1 MRQKY
6 GKGEVRVKKLTENEQ
21 RKLARTVHRLSGQA
35 ENIERTLTELK
46 RSINFLMIKLDM
58 EEGASWQ

>member
-6 GKGEVRVKKLTENEQ
+6 GKGEVRVKKLTEGEQ
-21 RKLARTVHRLSGQA
+21 KKLSRTVHRLSEQA
-35 ENIERTLTELK
+35 EHIERTLTALK
-46 RSINFLMIKLDM
+46 RSINYLMIKLDM